1 MTRKAPGTATAH
13 TRKTRGLGI
22 LIMLFFAAAAPF
34 AAFLLNAFSFRWFY
48 PQLLP
53 AEWSLRAW
61 ARIAAPRFGLFPAL
75 ANSLGIALFVT
86 LVSLALGLPAAR
98 ALGMREFKGKR
109 LAEFFIL
116 APIMVPALPVGMGLS
131 VIFVRIGLAGSYL
144 GVALAHLVPVLPY
157 VVLTLAAVFRSYD
170 DALEAQARTL
180 GAGPLRVLF
189 SVTIPTI
196 APGLSAAGLFAFLIS
211 FSQYLLT
218 LLVGGGKI
226 ITLPVLL
233 FSTIPGGDN
242 AAIAALSLVFVL
254 PSLFILIATSRVLNG
269 RPGELSGLGRI

>member
-1 MTRKAPGTATAH
+1 MTRISHGSAAARTRKA
-13 TRKTRGLGI
+13 RGLGV
-22 LIMLFFAAAAPF
+22 LIMLFLAAAAPF

-61 ARIAAPRFGLFPAL
+61 SRIAAPRFGLLPAL
-75 ANSLGIALFVT
+75 ANSLGIALIVT

-131 VIFVRIGLAGSYL
+131 VIFVRMGLAGSYM

-189 SVTIPTI
+189 SVTLPTI

-218 LLVGGGKI
+218 LLVGGGRI

-254 PSLFILIATSRVLNG
+254 PSLFILMATSRVLNG

>member
-1 MTRKAPGTATAH
+1 
-13 TRKTRGLGI
+13 
-22 LIMLFFAAAAPF
+22 MLFLAAAAPF

-61 ARIAAPRFGLFPAL
+61 SRIAAPRFGLLPAL
-75 ANSLGIALFVT
+75 ANSLGIALIVT

-131 VIFVRIGLAGSYL
+131 VIFVRMGLAGSYL

-189 SVTIPTI
+189 SVTLPTI

-218 LLVGGGKI
+218 LLVGGGRI

>member
-1 MTRKAPGTATAH
+1 MTRMSPGPAAARARKA
-13 TRKTRGLGI
+13 RGLGI
-22 LIMLFFAAAAPF
+22 LIVLFLAAAAPF
-34 AAFLLNAFSFRWFY
+34 AAFILNAFSFRWFY

-86 LVSLALGLPAAR
+86 LVSLVLGLPAAR

-157 VVLTLAAVFRSYD
+157 VVLTLAAVFRGYD

-189 SVTIPTI
+189 SVTLPSI

-218 LLVGGGKI
+218 LLVGGGRI